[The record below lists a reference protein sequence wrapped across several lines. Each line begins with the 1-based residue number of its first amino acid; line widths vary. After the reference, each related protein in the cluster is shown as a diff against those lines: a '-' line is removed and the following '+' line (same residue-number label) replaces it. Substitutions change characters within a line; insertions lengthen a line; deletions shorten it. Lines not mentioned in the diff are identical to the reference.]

1 MAKDYYS
8 SLGIG
13 RSASHDDVKAAYK
26 KLAKKYH
33 PDLNKDNKDSE
44 AKFKEI
50 NEAYRVLGDEKKRTV
65 YDHHGADEQAQGQ
78 PGGGTHGGFSGE
90 DMGGFNVDLGD
101 IFGEFFGG
109 GSRRR
114 TRGDDIEALSRIT
127 LEEAAKGKRVTI
139 NVDKRAPCS
148 KCKGSGAEGGK
159 RAQCT
164 TCKGAGQVRRV
175 QRTPFG
181 AMQVA
186 QVCSDCHG
194 LGSKAEK
201 ICRDCHGEGFEERED
216 NITVDLPAGIQ
227 DRMTLRVPGAGN
239 SGRAGQPAGDLLVG
253 VIIEEHELYTREGDD
268 LHVQSTISYPQAVL
282 GTTIDVP
289 TILGATV
296 TLAVPAGTQHGTV
309 LRARNKGMPGLRGG
323 SGDLLI
329 TIKLYIPKSVSGKE
343 KELLEKLAG
352 IEKPKSFFERFK
364 L

>member
-33 PDLNKDNKDSE
+33 PDLNKDNKDAE

-78 PGGGTHGGFSGE
+78 PGGGSHGGFSSE

-127 LEEAAKGKRVTI
+127 LEDAAKGKRVTI
-139 NVDKRAPCS
+139 NVDKRAPCT

-159 RAQCT
+159 RTHCP

-181 AMQVA
+181 AMQ
-186 QVCSDCHG
+186 
-194 LGSKAEK
+194 
-201 ICRDCHGEGFEERED
+201 
-216 NITVDLPAGIQ
+216 AGAARK
-227 DRMTLRVPGAGN
+227 DYTA
-239 SGRAGQPAGDLLVG
+239 A
-253 VIIEEHELYTREGDD
+253 YTRA
-268 LHVQSTISYPQAVL
+268 LKNS
-282 GTTIDVP
+282 
-289 TILGATV
+289 
-296 TLAVPAGTQHGTV
+296 
-309 LRARNKGMPGLRGG
+309 MP
-323 SGDLLI
+323 
-329 TIKLYIPKSVSGKE
+329 P
-343 KELLEKLAG
+343 
-352 IEKPKSFFERFK
+352 
-364 L
+364 